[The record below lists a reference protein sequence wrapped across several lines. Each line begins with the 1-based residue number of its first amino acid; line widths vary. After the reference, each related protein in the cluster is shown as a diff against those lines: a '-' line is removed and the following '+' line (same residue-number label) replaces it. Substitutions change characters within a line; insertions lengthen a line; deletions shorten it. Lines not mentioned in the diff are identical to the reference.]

1 VDRNIVPSKHCG
13 KCVLVSHVPDGG
25 IHTVLSIKFFRVSSD
40 SSHLMPTAAQF

>member
-13 KCVLVSHVPDGG
+13 KCVLVLHVPYDG
-25 IHTVLSIKFFRVSSD
+25 IHTVLSIAFFRVSSD